1 MGEIGGEKAP
11 GEVLTANPYKKHDF
25 FRMGLRKYGS
35 FATVTIHHQFIER
48 AEVLQLIMS
57 TRRQIRTLVR
67 SFSRPFGI
75 EPNDDDEP
83 NRSTHLSP
91 LGLEGQEEIDL
102 VLIHSDPRLHEG
114 RPW

>member
-1 MGEIGGEKAP
+1 
-11 GEVLTANPYKKHDF
+11 
-25 FRMGLRKYGS
+25 
-35 FATVTIHHQFIER
+35 
-48 AEVLQLIMS
+48 MS
-57 TRRQIRTLVR
+57 TRRQNRTLVR